1 MLALKKSAS
10 TAAQWGV
17 IVVLSDDELWAN
29 ALAGAGWARTR
40 DLPDPVGWQ
49 DITFNQ
55 DVTVGVIRGR
65 LADGIAPAAVHCM
78 PLPKP
83 GGDGLRQVTVCD
95 PFDDVVFRSLVGR
108 LAADIDLGLSDS
120 VLSYRL
126 IEFGPGWRTRN
137 HRYGDE
143 DRRAELGARLSSPDF
158 GGLGL
163 LDVRQY
169 YPSITLGPLAAGLSD
184 LGCSDADVA
193 AVVAYLRYWQEVWG
207 VQGVPIGPEASGLLG
222 NVFLVPADAQL
233 HNLGVPFSRYTDDF
247 RLWLPGPTWWP
258 GVRDAMLETFAS
270 LGLDA
275 NPTKT
280 RHYETAHGA
289 RLQLLNNDLDTLR
302 LILKVDGA
310 VGLRMTR
317 DLFDQEC
324 AKTKPDRRRLAF
336 LLGVL
341 RNRTDPHGLVAALDN
356 PQLLQVDPR
365 SWGRYFVRMHGHG
378 LLDVEWALDIAISD
392 LSPQTAA
399 VSYRVLDAVRRRR
412 VSRDLGR
419 RLRDFAREPGR
430 FVPVRSMAAEA
441 WANSDDWKPGAA
453 AEAAMAASD
462 AQHRRALVLTLRHV
476 EAGPTRDRALR
487 RLRVVAP
494 EVRPAVHWIE
504 ERGDIAA

>member
-1 MLALKKSAS
+1 M
-10 TAAQWGV
+10 
-17 IVVLSDDELWAN
+17 LSDDELWAN
-29 ALAGAGWARTR
+29 AVAGARWARTR
-40 DLPDPVGWQ
+40 DLPDPVGWD
-49 DITFNQ
+49 DITF
-55 DVTVGVIRGR
+55 DPAVTVGVIRGR
-65 LADGIAPAAVHCM
+65 LADGTAPAAVHCM

-83 GGDGLRQVTVCD
+83 GGDGLRQLTVCD

-108 LAADIDLGLSDS
+108 VAADIDLALSDG

-126 IEFGPGWRTRN
+126 VDFGPGWQTRN

-143 DRRAELGARLSSPDF
+143 NRRAEVAEHLSVADF
-158 GGLGL
+158 GGLGM

-169 YPSITLGPLAAGLSD
+169 YPSITLDPLASVLSAI
-184 LGCSDADVA
+184 GCADADIGG
-193 AVVAYLRYWQEVWG
+193 VVSYLRYWQEVWG

-222 NVFLVPADAQL
+222 NAFLIPADARL
-233 HNLGVPFSRYTDDF
+233 HDLGIPFSRYTDDF
-247 RLWLPGPTWWP
+247 RLWLPGATWWP
-258 GVRDAMLETFAS
+258 VARDAMLEALAS
-270 LGLDA
+270 LGLAA
-275 NPTKT
+275 NPAKT
-280 RHYETAHGA
+280 RHYETAHGV
-289 RLQLLNNDLDTLR
+289 RLQLVNNDLDTLR
-302 LILKVDGA
+302 LVLKADA
-310 VGLRMTR
+310 ALGLRITR

-324 AKTKPDRRRLAF
+324 AKGKRDRRRLAF

-341 RNRTDPHGLVAALDN
+341 RNRVDPYGLPAAMND
-356 PQLLQVDPR
+356 PRLLQVDPR

-378 LLDVEWALDIAISD
+378 HLDVEWALDIA
-392 LSPQTAA
+392 LSGLSAQTAA

-419 RLRDFAREPGR
+419 QLRDFARESGQY
-430 FVPVRSMAAEA
+430 VPVRSMAAEA

-453 AEAAMAASD
+453 AEAALAASD

-476 EAGPTRDRALR
+476 DAGPTRDKALR